1 MQRMNTQ
8 NKYDNKKDL
17 MISVDTAYKL
27 LMKYAPVAKKSEFVN
42 LTQATDRIIAETIK
56 SKIDVP
62 EHNNSAVDGYGFN
75 FKDKFKHQRLKIVGE
90 SSPGKPFLGKISSGQ
105 AIKVYTGALII
116 GNKNDLIPIDTIV
129 MQEEVSNVE
138 RSIELKEKIKAGQ
151 NIRLKGED
159 IIKEQVIFKKGK
171 KIRSLDLGYLAS
183 VGIERVRVFKKLK
196 VGIFSSGNEINTS
209 SKHKKYMIFDSN
221 KISLISLFN
230 KIGCES
236 YDCGIIKD
244 NYNISRKKIK
254 EMSKKFDILV
264 TTGGISSSDTDAIK
278 KVVRDIGD
286 MKFSKISLKP
296 GRPFTFALINNIPF
310 LGLPGN
316 PVAVVVVFLYF
327 IADFI
332 AKIYNVKR
340 NIKSIKVKSN
350 FNFKKKANRRELL
363 RGFLLEK
370 QDQLL
375 VERFPSEG
383 SGILS
388 SVAKSEGL
396 IELMDNESTI
406 KKGSYLKFYPFESLL
421 K

>member
-1 MQRMNTQ
+1 MNIK
-8 NKYDNKKDL
+8 NKYDHKKDL
-17 MISVDTAYKL
+17 MISVDTALKL
-27 LMKYAPVAKKSEFVN
+27 LMKFAPVAKKSEFVN
-42 LTQATDRIIAETIK
+42 LTEATDRIIAETIK

-75 FKDKFKHQRLKIVGE
+75 FKDKLKHQRLKIIGK
-90 SSPGKPFLGKISSGQ
+90 SLPGKPFLGKISSGQ
-105 AIKVYTGALII
+105 AIRVYTGALII

-129 MQEEVSNVE
+129 MQEDVFNNENL
-138 RSIELKEKIKAGQ
+138 IELKAKIKAGQ

-183 VGIERVRVFKKLK
+183 VGIKRLRVFKKLK

-209 SKHKKYMIFDSN
+209 FKHKKYMIFDSN

-244 NYNISRKKIK
+244 NYNISKKKIK

-278 KVVRDIGD
+278 KVIREIGD
-286 MKFSKISLKP
+286 IKFSKISLKP
-296 GRPFTFALINNIPF
+296 GRPFTFALINNVPF

-316 PVAVVVVFLYF
+316 PVAVIVVFLYF
-327 IADFI
+327 IAKFI
-332 AKIYNVKR
+332 AKIYNAKR
-340 NIKSIKVKSN
+340 NIRPIKVKSN
-350 FNFKKKANRRELL
+350 FNFNKKVNRRELL

-370 QDQLL
+370 QNQLL

-388 SVAKSEGL
+388 SIAKSEGL

-421 K
+421 E

>member
-1 MQRMNTQ
+1 MNIK
-8 NKYDNKKDL
+8 NKYDHKKDL
-17 MISVDTAYKL
+17 MISVDTALKL
-27 LMKYAPVAKKSEFVN
+27 LMKFAPVAKKSEFVN
-42 LTQATDRIIAETIK
+42 LTEATDRIIAETIK

-75 FKDKFKHQRLKIVGE
+75 FKDKLKHQRLKIIGK
-90 SSPGKPFLGKISSGQ
+90 SLPGKPFLGKISSGQ
-105 AIKVYTGALII
+105 AIRVYTGALII

-129 MQEEVSNVE
+129 MQEDVFNNENL
-138 RSIELKEKIKAGQ
+138 IELKAKIKAGQ

-183 VGIERVRVFKKLK
+183 VGIKRLRVFKKLK

-209 SKHKKYMIFDSN
+209 FKHKKYMIFDSN

-244 NYNISRKKIK
+244 NYNISKKKIK

-278 KVVRDIGD
+278 KFIREIGD
-286 MKFSKISLKP
+286 IKFSKISLKP
-296 GRPFTFALINNIPF
+296 GRPFTFALINNVPF

-316 PVAVVVVFLYF
+316 PVAVIVVFLYF
-327 IADFI
+327 IAKFI
-332 AKIYNVKR
+332 AKIYNAKR
-340 NIKSIKVKSN
+340 NIRPIKVKSN
-350 FNFKKKANRRELL
+350 FNFNKKVNRRELL

-370 QDQLL
+370 QNQLL

-388 SVAKSEGL
+388 SIAKSEGL

-406 KKGSYLKFYPFESLL
+406 KKGRYLKFYPFESLL
-421 K
+421 E